1 MRVFARVGFNDQT
14 IVETEDL
21 PEGFTVGMVEMV
33 GPRPEDEFSA
43 LYVALEN
50 GTWVISES
58 LKRSK
63 LASVEDA
70 WRAIEMPIARENVT
84 AIEFGDDSIPGTAAD
99 WKAYW
104 LALRAWTEGAEGY
117 PDSTHRPLKPT

>member
-1 MRVFARVGFNDQT
+1 MIVFARIGFNDQT
-14 IVETEDL
+14 IIETEDL

-50 GTWVISES
+50 GTWAISES

-63 LASVEDA
+63 LSTLEDV

-84 AIEFGDDSIPGTAAD
+84 AIEFGDDQIPGTAAD

-104 LALRAWTEGAEGY
+104 LALRAWTESAEGY
-117 PDSTHRPLKPT
+117 PDSTHRPLKPA

>member
-14 IVETEDL
+14 IIETEDL

-50 GTWVISES
+50 GAWAISES

-84 AIEFGDDSIPGTAAD
+84 AIEFGDDQIPGTAAD

-117 PDSTHRPLKPT
+117 PDATLRPLKPT